1 MTRVLAIGAV
11 LLAGVLAV
19 AGCSVSGAGGGGGAK
34 GAVNLRVAIVSNQ
47 QMQDVQ
53 SLTSTFERDHPDVKV
68 HFITLPENE
77 ARAKITASVATESNE
92 FDVVMISNYETPMWA
107 RNGWLT
113 NLQRYAERT
122 KGYDPQDFIPSIR
135 KALSRKGDLYS
146 VPFYGESSFLAYRK
160 DLFAKAGLKMPAHP
174 TWPQVAAFAR
184 KLDDKKQGRAGICLR
199 GLPGWGENLAPLDT
213 VINTFGGRWFDP
225 KWNAQVD
232 SPAYRRAVQ
241 FYVGLVRSY
250 GEPGA
255 AAKGFSECATDYGQ
269 GNAAMWYDA
278 SSAAG
283 TLESK
288 DTSKVVGRNGYAAAP
303 ILKTK
308 HSGWLY
314 TWSLGIPETT
324 SNKDAAWQF
333 VSWATSKP
341 YIRLVGEKLGWA
353 ALPPG
358 SRLSTYK
365 IPEYRKAAKAFAGP
379 TLDAIEHADQTKATV
394 EPVPYTGIQFVDI
407 PEFQD
412 LGTRVAQQITAAIA
426 GQQSVAQAIDQA
438 QKYAQIVGDT
448 YAK

>member
-1 MTRVLAIGAV
+1 VKRLLVTGIALASGLAITAC
-11 LLAGVLAV
+11 GVA
-19 AGCSVSGAGGGGGAK
+19 GAGGGGAAK
-34 GAVNLRVAIVSNQ
+34 GATSLRVAIVSNQ

-53 SLTSTFERDHPDVKV
+53 KLTSNFERDHPDIKV

-107 RNGWLT
+107 KNGWLT
-113 NLQRYAERT
+113 NLQPYADRT
-122 KGYDPQDFIPSIR
+122 AGYDPQDFIPSIR
-135 KALSRKGDLYS
+135 KSLSSRGDLYS

-160 DLFAKAGLKMPAHP
+160 DLFAKADLKMPAHP

-184 KLDDKKQGRAGICLR
+184 KLDNKKRGMAGICLR
-199 GLPGWGENLAPLDT
+199 GLPGWGENLAPMDT
-213 VINTFGGRWFDP
+213 VINTFGGRWYDP
-225 KWNAQVD
+225 RWKAQLS
-232 SPAYRRAVQ
+232 SPASRRAVQ
-241 FYVGLVRSY
+241 FYIGLVQRY

-255 AAKGFSECATDYGQ
+255 AAKGFAECATDYGQ

-288 DTSKVVGRNGYAAAP
+288 ATSKVVGKNGYVEAP
-303 ILKTK
+303 RLRTS

-314 TWSLGIPETT
+314 TWSLGIPAAT
-324 SNKDAAWQF
+324 SNKSAAWKF

-341 YIRLVGEKLGWA
+341 YIRLVGQKLGWPE
-353 ALPPG
+353 LPPG
-358 SRLSTYK
+358 SRLSTYQ
-365 IPEYRKAAKAFAGP
+365 IPQYRKAAKAFAQP
-379 TLDAIEHADQTKATV
+379 TLYAIEHADQNKATV
-394 EPVPYTGIQFVDI
+394 QPVPYTGIQFLDI

-412 LGTRVAQQITAAIA
+412 LGTRVGQQFTAAIA
-426 GQQSVAQAIDQA
+426 GQESVADSIDQA
-438 QKYAQIVGDT
+438 QKYAQTVGET